1 MSAKKIILLF
11 FLSVFSVNALSQQPF
26 PFEEQYKHARYLT
39 GKFPDSSDI
48 VLNSIIEAA
57 QKDDKPE
64 YLAKAYY
71 LKSFNSYVKSD
82 AENTIRYAGIVFDIS
97 EKNHYAV
104 GKALAYRMYG
114 TQYAKLGLLEQSEE
128 NLSKGITEVEHLD
141 TDEGHEL
148 RGMIY
153 NSYLIFLN
161 EKEYK
166 KKLYY
171 SRKSISEYLGIQN
184 QTRRNELLI
193 SAYTNLGYNLSEINQ
208 FRESMQYLK
217 KALALVGNDNNYLKC
232 CILHDLGFSFSKNK
246 QPDSAVHYY
255 RKALYMADA
264 FGFTEKKIEITGNL
278 EQAYVAKAEPDSAK
292 TYKIQHL
299 LLKDSASYNKSIT
312 VGKVLAGEK
321 KEYSRKLNQSQLL
334 SGALIAA
341 CTILIF
347 VLGAIGIRIKQL
359 NEKNRKITAEIYQKG
374 IVQAPYEE
382 DSKDPDEDGKDTEQM
397 TIPIKISPEVE
408 ENIVRGLQAFEE
420 NLEFNNRN
428 VAKYYLA
435 NKLNVNTKY
444 LSAVIK
450 KHKNANFNQY
460 INALRIGYIVEQLK
474 NDPQYRKYKINH
486 LAEISGYS
494 SHSAF
499 SHEFKKI
506 VGIHPSAFIKSLTRV
521 S

>member
-11 FLSVFSVNALSQQPF
+11 LLVFSAQAWSQQPF
-26 PFEEQYKHARYLT
+26 PFEEQYKRARYFA

-57 QKDDKPE
+57 QRDNQPE

-97 EKNHYAV
+97 EKNHYTV
-104 GKALAYRMYG
+104 GKALSYRMYG
-114 TQYAKLGLLEQSEE
+114 TQYAKLGLLEQAEE
-128 NLSKGITEVEHLD
+128 NLSKGIKEVEHLD

-171 SRKSISEYLGIQN
+171 SRKSINEYLGIQN
-184 QTRRNELLI
+184 QTRRNELLV
-193 SAYTNLGYNLSEINQ
+193 SAYTNMGYNLSEVSQ
-208 FRESMQYLK
+208 FKESMQYLK
-217 KALALVGNDNNYLKC
+217 KAHALVGNGNDYLKC
-232 CILHDLGFSFSKNK
+232 CILHDIGFSFSKNK

-255 RKALYMADA
+255 HQALSIANA

-278 EQAYVAKAEPDSAK
+278 EQAYAEKAEPDSAK

-321 KEYSRKLNQSQLL
+321 KEYSRKLDQSRFL
-334 SGALIAA
+334 SRSLIVA
-341 CTILIF
+341 CIILILI
-347 VLGAIGIRIKQL
+347 LGAVMIRIKQL
-359 NEKNRKITAEIYQKG
+359 NEKNRKITAEVYQKG
-374 IVQAPYEE
+374 ITQAPYEE
-382 DSKDPDEDGKDTEQM
+382 ETKDSDEDEKDTETLTSPM
-397 TIPIKISPEVE
+397 KISPEVE
-408 ENIVRGLQAFEE
+408 ENILRGLQAFEE

-428 VAKYYLA
+428 VAKYDLA
-435 NKLNVNTKY
+435 HKLNVNTKY

-450 KHKNANFNQY
+450 KHKDANFNQY

-474 NDPQYRKYKINH
+474 NDPQFRKYKINH

-506 VGIHPSAFIKSLTRV
+506 VGIHPSAFIKNLIRV